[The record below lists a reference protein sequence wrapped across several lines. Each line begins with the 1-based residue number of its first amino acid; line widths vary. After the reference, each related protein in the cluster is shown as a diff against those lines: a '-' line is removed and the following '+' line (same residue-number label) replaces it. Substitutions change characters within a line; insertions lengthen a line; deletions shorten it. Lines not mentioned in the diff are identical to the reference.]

1 MPASLSRP
9 ARSVVVDL
17 AEDASVA
24 AATARVG
31 AVDGVVFLAGVL
43 WPTRAHDR
51 DAAKVTAIC
60 TVTFTGCARVLGA
73 VVPEMVARGSG
84 HGVIAGSLSG
94 FRGLTGAIGY
104 AASKAGSMAE
114 AESMYCDLR
123 GSGGKVQRANPGF
136 IRTRLTDKNDFL
148 LPFFDG
154 TARGRWSHAAADA
167 RLRVQI
173 QLCDGVFVAVQAVA
187 IPARR
192 GPITGTS
199 RRRVRWGGLKVE
211 LRCVGCRR
219 NVGGQ
224 GVTGILNTWVNC
236 GAPA

>member
-148 LPFFDG
+148 LPFLMEPQEAAG
-154 TARGRWSHAAADA
+154 HMLRLMRGYAFKSSFAAVFSWRF
-167 RLRVQI
+167 RLSQF
-173 QLCDGVFVAVQAVA
+173 L
-187 IPARR
+187 PAGAYYRNFAPKGQV
-192 GPITGTS
+192 GP
-199 RRRVRWGGLKVE
+199 
-211 LRCVGCRR
+211 
-219 NVGGQ
+219 
-224 GVTGILNTWVNC
+224 
-236 GAPA
+236 A